1 MHGRRGRHGM
11 MMGQMMDPRSRFF
24 MALASDPRIKIIEA
38 LRSGEKS
45 SAELIDL
52 LGLDPSVVSRH
63 LMMLRNAGL
72 INARKEG
79 VALFFSVADKRLFSV
94 IDTAT
99 KIIKDWL
106 TNFQDFFNK

>member
-1 MHGRRGRHGM
+1 MRGRRGRHRM

-24 MALASDPRIKIIEA
+24 MAIASDQRIKIIEA

-45 SAELIDL
+45 SSELINL
-52 LGLDPSVVSRH
+52 LQLDPSVVSRH

-79 VALFFSVADKRLFSV
+79 VSLFFAVADKRLFQI
-94 IDTAT
+94 IDVAT
-99 KIIKDWL
+99 EMIKDWL
-106 TNFQDFFNK
+106 TNFQDFFK

>member
-1 MHGRRGRHGM
+1 MRGRRRRGGM

-24 MALASDPRIKIIEA
+24 MALASDHRIKIIEA

-45 SAELIDL
+45 SAQLIEL

-79 VALFFSVADKRLFSV
+79 VALYFSAADKRLFQI
-94 IDTAT
+94 IDSAT
-99 KIIKDWL
+99 NIIKDWL